1 MRIKSLIV
9 PVALF
14 SMVLIS
20 CNGSSDVQ
28 NESDEVNDSTL
39 VNPDSLQVLEED
51 SDMSYNLPSALQ
63 IAYVFRKSGAT
74 YNSTLPNNVKNAV
87 NYDIS
92 DYKRAT
98 NFGVYSTDL
107 AYCLFNK
114 KHQETKDYLKA
125 TKEVG
130 VFLGLNQAF
139 ESDNFA
145 QRFEKNISNEDSL
158 VKIVSSI
165 ELKTDLLFEQ
175 NKQKHV
181 AVLTF
186 VGAWVE
192 SLYLANEAYS
202 KEKNKKILASL
213 LEQLSFSEIV
223 LKALNYHKTSEPEI
237 GALIS
242 EIEKIKSGYEAI
254 ASLKAVNEKNEELN
268 FEALSVSDDEMKTI
282 SQSIQ
287 LVRQNIVK

>member
-1 MRIKSLIV
+1 MKIKSLII
-9 PVALF
+9 PVTLLSIAL
-14 SMVLIS
+14 VS
-20 CNGSSDVQ
+20 CNDSSDVQ
-28 NESDEVNDSTL
+28 KESDEIHDSIIVNRDSMGI
-39 VNPDSLQVLEED
+39 SEED
-51 SDMSYNLPSALQ
+51 SDVSYNLPSALQ

-74 YNSTLPNNVKNAV
+74 YNSTLPNSVKNAV
-87 NYDIS
+87 NYNVS

-158 VKIVSSI
+158 IKIVSSI

-175 NKQKHV
+175 NKKKHI

-186 VGAWVE
+186 VGAWTE
-192 SLYLANEAYS
+192 SLYLANEAYT

-213 LEQLSFSEIV
+213 LEQLSFTDVV
-223 LKALNYHKTSEPEI
+223 LKALNHHKTSEPEI
-237 GALIS
+237 ESLIS
-242 EIEKIKSGYEAI
+242 EIEKIRSGYESI
-254 ASLKAVNEKNEELN
+254 ASIKAANEKNED
-268 FEALSVSDDEMKTI
+268 FAFDVLSVSDDELKNI

>member
-1 MRIKSLIV
+1 MRIKFLIV
-9 PVALF
+9 PAALF
-14 SMVLIS
+14 SIVLIS
-20 CNGSSDVQ
+20 CDGNSEVQ
-28 NESDEVNDSTL
+28 KESDEMHDSTQ
-39 VNPDSLQVLEED
+39 VITDSLKVEEED
-51 SDMSYNLPSALQ
+51 SEVSYNLPSALQ
-63 IAYVFRKSGAT
+63 IAYVFRKAGAT
-74 YNSTLPNNVKNAV
+74 YNSTLPNSVKSV
-87 NYDIS
+87 PNYNS
-92 DYKRAT
+92 SNYKRAT

-202 KEKNKKILASL
+202 KEKNKKILTSL

-254 ASLKAVNEKNEELN
+254 ESVKAANEKNED
-268 FEALSVSDDEMKTI
+268 FAFDALSVSDDEMKTI

-287 LVRQNIVK
+287 LVRQNIIK